1 MGPRVLRCALEAHD
15 QVCARVHRGEPANL
29 HGIEDAKDVEL
40 PFLGDVRAVGEHG
53 EGDDHARKIV
63 ARVQSGA
70 GGVYLSP
77 MSVRAES
84 AAGSQSRSRD
94 GEVAWH
100 TDVLLLLM
108 AIMWGLNFSVLKFTS
123 AFMGGLAINAL
134 RIPIAAVA
142 QLGIARGRSLTRP
155 DAAETRALIAL
166 GMLGNGLYQVLFI
179 LGLMRSSVATA
190 ALLIAASPAF
200 VAIVGR
206 LQRTEFLSGRQWF
219 GVVLQI
225 VGCAT
230 VAFGA
235 VRNRAAGSD
244 SVMGVVFLWSAALS
258 WAFYATRVKH
268 YSHHVEPWYLGGY
281 TMLGGALVAVAM
293 GIPALMRVDWS
304 AMTVVAWGALGYSS
318 LIAMVVAYLFY
329 YRGLRVLGPTR
340 TSMYSNLQPI
350 VAIAVAWAFLR
361 ERPTVPQLT
370 GAALIV
376 GGLLLARS
384 DAEPAE
390 A

>member
-1 MGPRVLRCALEAHD
+1 MG
-15 QVCARVHRGEPANL
+15 RGDE
-29 HGIEDAKDVEL
+29 
-40 PFLGDVRAVGEHG
+40 VR
-53 EGDDHARKIV
+53 
-63 ARVQSGA
+63 
-70 GGVYLSP
+70 
-77 MSVRAES
+77 
-84 AAGSQSRSRD
+84 
-94 GEVAWH
+94 WH

-108 AIMWGLNFSVLKFTS
+108 ALMWGLNFSVLKFTA

-134 RIPIAAVA
+134 RIPVATVA
-142 QLGIARGRSLTRP
+142 QLGIARGLGMRKP
-155 DAAETRALIAL
+155 EQAEVRAMIAL
-166 GMLGNGLYQVLFI
+166 GMLGNGIYQVLFI

-206 LQRTEFLSGRQWF
+206 LQKTEHLNRRQWF
-219 GVVLQI
+219 GVWLQI

-230 VAFGA
+230 VALGA
-235 VRNRAAGSD
+235 VHNRGAGSD
-244 SVMGVVFLWSAALS
+244 SVLGVVFLWSAALS

-268 YSHHVEPWYLGGY
+268 YSHHVDPWYLGGY
-281 TMLGGALVAVAM
+281 TMLGGAIVAVVV
-293 GIPALMRVDWS
+293 GIPALLKVDWG
-304 AMTVVAWGALGYSS
+304 ALTLTAWGALGYSS

-350 VAIAVAWAFLR
+350 VAIAVAWGLLH
-361 ERPTVPQLT
+361 ERPTAEQLG
-370 GAALIV
+370 GAALIIT
-376 GGLLLARS
+376 GLLTARS

>member
-1 MGPRVLRCALEAHD
+1 MTVRTDVAPAVTSTG
-15 QVCARVHRGEPANL
+15 HRA
-29 HGIEDAKDVEL
+29 
-40 PFLGDVRAVGEHG
+40 
-53 EGDDHARKIV
+53 
-63 ARVQSGA
+63 
-70 GGVYLSP
+70 
-77 MSVRAES
+77 
-84 AAGSQSRSRD
+84 

-108 AIMWGLNFSVLKFTS
+108 AIMWGVNFSVLKFTS
-123 AFMGGLAINAL
+123 AFMGGLAINGL
-134 RIPIAAVA
+134 RIPVAALAQLAVA
-142 QLGIARGRSLTRP
+142 RTRGVDVP
-155 DAAETRALIAL
+155 DPRETRALVGL

-206 LQRTEFLSGRQWF
+206 LQRTEFLSTRQWT
-219 GVVLQI
+219 GVAMQL
-225 VGCAT
+225 VGGAT
-230 VAFGA
+230 VALGA
-235 VRNRAAGSD
+235 VRTASTGSD
-244 SVMGVVFLWSAALS
+244 DSVTGVLLLWSAALT
-258 WAFYATRVKH
+258 WAFYATSVKR

-281 TMLGGALVAVAM
+281 TMLGGAVVALVV
-293 GIPALMRVDWS
+293 GIPALMLVDWS
-304 AMTVVAWGALGYSS
+304 RVTVAAWGALTYSS

-350 VAIAVAWAFLR
+350 VAIIVAWAVLQ
-361 ERPTVPQLT
+361 ERPSVPQVL
-370 GAALIV
+370 GATLIV

-384 DAEPAE
+384 AADPAE

>member
-1 MGPRVLRCALEAHD
+1 
-15 QVCARVHRGEPANL
+15 
-29 HGIEDAKDVEL
+29 
-40 PFLGDVRAVGEHG
+40 
-53 EGDDHARKIV
+53 
-63 ARVQSGA
+63 
-70 GGVYLSP
+70 
-77 MSVRAES
+77 MSVRTETAGQVLS
-84 AAGSQSRSRD
+84 APGRGD
-94 GEVAWH
+94 EVRWH

-108 AIMWGLNFSVLKFTS
+108 ALMWGLNFSVLKFTS
-123 AFMGGLAINAL
+123 AFMGGLAINAI
-134 RIPIAAVA
+134 RIPIAAFA
-142 QLGIARGRSLTRP
+142 QLGIAAGRAMTRP
-155 DAAETRALIAL
+155 DPREARVLVFL
-166 GMLGNGLYQVLFI
+166 GMLGNGVYQVFFI

-206 LQRTEFLSGRQWF
+206 LEKTEFLNGRQWL
-219 GVVLQI
+219 GVGLQI
-225 VGCAT
+225 VGCAA
-230 VAFGA
+230 VALGA

-244 SVMGVVFLWSAALS
+244 SILGVVFLWSAALS

-281 TMLGGALVAVAM
+281 TMLGGAIVAVAV
-293 GIPALMRVDWS
+293 GIPALMLVDWGALP
-304 AMTVVAWGALGYSS
+304 AMAWGALAYSS

-350 VAIAVAWAFLR
+350 VAIAVAWGFLH
-361 ERPTVPQLT
+361 EKPTVAQLT
-370 GAALIV
+370 GATLIV